1 MSSDRNKHQAT
12 QITAS
17 QSVMHSGPLPPAG
30 DFAMYN
36 QALPGA
42 AERILSM
49 AEKEAQQRHKS
60 EDRLIAL
67 SGRGQIFA
75 LVVSILSLGAVGLS
89 IFFSQPAASIAPAFI
104 AISGLVS
111 IFTSRK

>member
-1 MSSDRNKHQAT
+1 MKDNKDKSQAT

-36 QALPGA
+36 HALPGA

-49 AEKEAQQRHKS
+49 AEREVQQRHKS
-60 EDRLIAL
+60 EDRLIVL

-75 LVVSILSLGAVGLS
+75 LVVSILSLVAVGLS
-89 IFFSQPAASIAPAFI
+89 IFFSQPVASIAPAFI